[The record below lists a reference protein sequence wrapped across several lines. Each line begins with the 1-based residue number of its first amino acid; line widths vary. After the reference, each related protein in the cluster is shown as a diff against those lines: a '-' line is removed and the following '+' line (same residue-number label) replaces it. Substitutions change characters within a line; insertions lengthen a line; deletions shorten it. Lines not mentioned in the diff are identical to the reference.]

1 MLTIRDRRPERRAFR
16 EVGSMSVAAHPRLAS
31 WHRRCSEDGVSRS
44 LDRYRNALWAS
55 LIGVTTLALVV
66 SSTRARAARSAAEAS
81 AAEDR
86 TPLAPEQLTPVPM
99 SVEMTGAPTKPP
111 LSFVSAFANA
121 GPRTTLSSSEESA
134 IVKRA
139 RLELDR
145 VTVYDN
151 SWQEISSYPM
161 GDVPSN
167 RGACTDVVVRSLRE
181 IGIDLQQLVHEDIL
195 RDMRGYNLGYVDLNI
210 DHRRV
215 GTMFTFFSRNAMTLS
230 TDLHDRSTWRAGDV
244 VFVAW
249 QWMRGAPAE
258 HVGIISDKIGPRGLP
273 LVIENG
279 GPKAIEQDSLGRGKI
294 VGHFRALQKRR

>member
-1 MLTIRDRRPERRAFR
+1 MI
-16 EVGSMSVAAHPRLAS
+16 
-31 WHRRCSEDGVSRS
+31 RS
-44 LDRYRNALWAS
+44 LDRYRNAVWAI
-55 LIGVTTLALVV
+55 LIGLTMLALVV

-81 AAEDR
+81 AADDR
-86 TPLAPEQLTPVPM
+86 APLSAEQLTPVPM
-99 SVEMTGAPTKPP
+99 SVEMTGAPTKAP
-111 LSFVSAFANA
+111 LSFVSAFADVANE

-139 RLELDR
+139 RLEIDR
-145 VTVYDN
+145 VTTYDN
-151 SWQEISSYPM
+151 TWLETSAYPM

-195 RDMRGYNLGYVDLNI
+195 RDMRGYNLGFFDTNI

-215 GTMFTFFSRNAMTLS
+215 GTMFTFFTRNAMSLS
-230 TDLHDRSTWRAGDV
+230 ADLHDKSAWRAGDI

-294 VGHFRALQKRR
+294 VGHFRALKKAQTKLTPR

>member
-1 MLTIRDRRPERRAFR
+1 MI
-16 EVGSMSVAAHPRLAS
+16 G
-31 WHRRCSEDGVSRS
+31 S

-55 LIGVTTLALVV
+55 LIGLVMVALVV
-66 SSTRARAARSAAEAS
+66 SSTRARAARNAAEAS
-81 AAEDR
+81 AADDR
-86 TPLAPEQLTPVPM
+86 TVLAPEQLTPVPM
-99 SVEMTGAPTKPP
+99 SVEMTGEPTKPP
-111 LSFVSAFANA
+111 PSFVSAFTNV
-121 GPRTTLSSSEESA
+121 GPRTTLSSSEETA
-134 IVKRA
+134 IVRRA

-195 RDMRGYNLGYVDLNI
+195 RDMRGYNLGFFDINI

-215 GTMFTFFSRNAMTLS
+215 GTMFTFFSRNAMALP
-230 TDLHDRSTWRAGDV
+230 TDLHDKSAWRAGDI

-249 QWMRGAPAE
+249 QWIRGAPAE

-279 GPKAIEQDSLGRGKI
+279 GPKPIEQDSLGHGKI
-294 VGHFRALQKRR
+294 VGHFRALQKKR